1 MNEKIMDKIKK
12 LMKLG
17 KETNFQGEAEQ
28 ALAAAIRLATRI
40 GVKLA
45 DIETDDE
52 ETAQNTGIGAYLIW
66 KEKSRLERWEKYLC
80 SAIAGAL
87 GCKAVVQ
94 IDICGHE
101 QLKVIGTI
109 QDAEIMDGLYIIL
122 ISQLRKLW
130 REAKK
135 DLGYKIACYG
145 EHVVKL
151 SWYTGAVS
159 RIEERAKEMFS
170 EEEKQQYALVIAD
183 KALKVREYADGM
195 HLTRSRARRFS
206 TLQGVREDGYKAGNR
221 VSFASGR
228 IAG

>member
-28 ALAAAIRLATRI
+28 ALAAAMRLATRI

-52 ETAQNTGIGAYLIW
+52 ETAQDTGIGAYLIW
-66 KEKSRLERWEKYLC
+66 KEKSRLERWEKYLG

-87 GCKAVVQ
+87 GCKVVVQ
-94 IDICGHE
+94 IAVGE
-101 QLKVIGTI
+101 QLKIIGTK

-130 REAKK
+130 RQAKK

-195 HLTRSRARRFS
+195 NLTRSRSRSFS
-206 TLQGVREDGYKAGNR
+206 TLQGVREEGYKAGNR

>member
-28 ALAAAIRLATRI
+28 ALAAAMRLATRI

-52 ETAQNTGIGAYLIW
+52 ETAQDTNIGAYLIW
-66 KEKSRLERWEKYLC
+66 KEKSRLERWEKSLG

-87 GCKAVVQ
+87 GCKVV
-94 IDICGHE
+94 IRIAFGE
-101 QLKVIGTI
+101 QLKVIGTK

-130 REAKK
+130 RQAKK
-135 DLGYKIACYG
+135 DLGYKIACWG
-145 EHVVKL
+145 ERVVKQ
-151 SWYTGAVS
+151 SWYFGAIS

-170 EEEKQQYALVIAD
+170 EEEKQQYALVIAN
-183 KALKVREYADGM
+183 KALKVREYAEGM
-195 HLTRSRARRFS
+195 NLTPSRARSFS
-206 TLQGVREDGYKAGNR
+206 TLAGVRAAGYEAGNR
-221 VSFASGR
+221 VSFSSGR

>member
-28 ALAAAIRLATRI
+28 ALAAAMRLATRI

-52 ETAQNTGIGAYLIW
+52 ETAQDTGIGAYLIW
-66 KEKSRLERWEKYLC
+66 KEKSRLERWEKYLG

-87 GCKAVVQ
+87 GCKVVVQ
-94 IDICGHE
+94 IAVGE
-101 QLKVIGTI
+101 QLKIIGTK

-130 REAKK
+130 RQAKK

-206 TLQGVREDGYKAGNR
+206 TLQGVRADGYEAGNR
-221 VSFASGR
+221 VSFSSGR